1 MSKGVGSINMNHI
14 LRSAKEAGVRLQ
26 AEFVS
31 TDRNRMM
38 LVTYKFAGFKEVDK
52 RDNVSI
58 LEHDLTNIQPMPD
71 YVDIRLLT

>member
-1 MSKGVGSINMNHI
+1 
-14 LRSAKEAGVRLQ
+14 
-26 AEFVS
+26 
-31 TDRNRMM
+31 MM